1 MTAMPAQKIGV
12 LAMTNA
18 MEAMRAPMSM
28 TITQVQA
35 AGLLPW
41 PGRFAVVDAV
51 VLGSGGGLGTR
62 KQWLCSCEIS
72 SGSILLTFCHLLPR
86 PSASRPGRVAA

>member
-41 PGRFAVVDAV
+41 PRSMLWSMPWCSFGAA
-51 VLGSGGGLGTR
+51 GLVPETVA
-62 KQWLCSCEIS
+62 
-72 SGSILLTFCHLLPR
+72 LLM
-86 PSASRPGRVAA
+86 